1 MKRLL
6 VICRH
11 AESNDPFP
19 LQPDF
24 ERELTKQGIHQA
36 RATGQW
42 IRENYQKVDA
52 LLASPAR
59 RASATARHIAA
70 KLYFDEEKINYDP
83 ELYNARESF
92 LINALSQLPATA
104 TRVLLVGHNPGVT
117 RLARTLTDEH
127 VGYLE
132 PAAAIVITFDIS
144 SWEEIHTTAG
154 KIENHFEV
162 Q

>member
-1 MKRLL
+1 MKRFL

-11 AESNDPFP
+11 AEANDPFP

-36 RATGQW
+36 HTTGQW
-42 IRENYQKVDA
+42 IRENYQKMDA

-59 RASATARHIAA
+59 RANATARLIAA

-92 LINALSQLPATA
+92 LINALSQLPDTA
-104 TRVLLVGHNPGVT
+104 MRVLLVGHNPGVT
-117 RLARTLTDEH
+117 RLARTLTDQH
-127 VGYLE
+127 IAYLE
-132 PAAAIVITFDIS
+132 TAAAIVISFDIAT
-144 SWEEIHTTAG
+144 WEEIHVTAG
-154 KIENHFEV
+154 KIENHFEEE
-162 Q
+162 